1 MKLPFH
7 PLSLGAPRHPPAW
20 SALLAPNNLSLS
32 NLGSNCR
39 FSLMQ
44 TTKKSI
50 LRSLFSC
57 FRTCS
62 RSLLDDPNTIE
73 FA

>member
-1 MKLPFH
+1 MKLPFQ
-7 PLSLGAPRHPPAW
+7 PTPLGAPRHQLAW
-20 SALLAPNNLSLS
+20 CALLPPNNLSLS
-32 NLGSNCR
+32 NLHSTCR
-39 FSLMQ
+39 ASSPQ

-57 FRTCS
+57 FCTCS
-62 RSLLDDPNTIE
+62 RSLFDNPNTIE